1 MYLILTDFNTDA
13 NFCEHFI
20 LLKIPAT
27 YLRASC
33 HLFLIFLVPHNV
45 ALVIFS
51 ISLFM
56 FAFFSCSVLRELL
69 LLLLLITAFFIRK
82 PQKKTFCDVLGRP

>member
-1 MYLILTDFNTDA
+1 MYLILTDFNTDIA
-13 NFCEHFI
+13 NFCEHFV

-56 FAFFSCSVLRELL
+56 LAFFSCSVLRELL
-69 LLLLLITAFFIRK
+69 LLLLITVFFIRK